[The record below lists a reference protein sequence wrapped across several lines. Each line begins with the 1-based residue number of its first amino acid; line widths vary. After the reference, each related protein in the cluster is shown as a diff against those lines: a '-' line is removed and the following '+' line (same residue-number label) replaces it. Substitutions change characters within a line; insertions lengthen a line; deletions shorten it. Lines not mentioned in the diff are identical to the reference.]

1 MGVEE
6 GLPTQLETDQRG
18 HTLIMSQL
26 RVWRRAFQ
34 PALET
39 NQKGP
44 TAGSECGG
52 RPSSPLQTS
61 QKRQGH
67 PQVPPVQ
74 LR

>member
-1 MGVEE
+1 MGVE
-6 GLPTQLETDQRG
+6 GDLKLIKGDTQSTQTVGGPSDC
-18 HTLIMSQL
+18 
-26 RVWRRAFQ
+26 FQ

-67 PQVPPVQ
+67 PQVLPVQ